1 MVCFTILFD
10 FSQQLKPA
18 EEAVDKAILHA
29 DKLLN
34 SSTVEEQLI
43 LKEVAAANAELEES
57 SSSLRKLNEKDE
69 YLKESKRKIDCDLPD
84 KVDVISSEVVSEEKR
99 TAEAVERGVLQQRIA
114 QTLLRKADSS
124 SKLTAIVELKNER
137 KNSLTCLYMQRVQT
151 NTSDSKKFFLIPGIS
166 QSLRTRC
173 LVQLQC
179 VVSGCVEAKDVHS
192 VFATLIKD
200 LTPCA
205 TIPQL
210 NPPVK
215 EASNPSVVGSNL
227 ISDVNRL
234 ESLLDLS
241 RVAHQM
247 GYIKF
252 AQISFDLALKIRCTI
267 SLTLRVKIDLNRAL
281 QILSNDGSGEQ
292 SYK

>member
-1 MVCFTILFD
+1 MF
-10 FSQQLKPA
+10 FSQQLKLA

-29 DKLLN
+29 DKLLS
-34 SSTVEEQLI
+34 SSTVEELVI

-57 SSSLRKLNEKDE
+57 SSSLRRLNEKDE
-69 YLKESKRKIDCDLPD
+69 YLKESKRKIDCDLPER
-84 KVDVISSEVVSEEKR
+84 VDVISNEIVGEEKMR
-99 TAEAVERGVLQQRIA
+99 AEAAERGELQQRIA
-114 QTLLRKADSS
+114 QTLLRKACST
-124 SKLTAIVELKNER
+124 SKLSVIVELKNER
-137 KNSLTCLYMQRVQT
+137 KNSLTRLYMQRVHT
-151 NTSDSKKFFLIPGIS
+151 NTTDSKKYSLIPGIS

-192 VFATLIKD
+192 VFASLIKD

-205 TIPQL
+205 AIPLL

-215 EASNPSVVGSNL
+215 ESSNPSVVGSNL
-227 ISDVNRL
+227 ISDVHRL

-267 SLTLRVKIDLNRAL
+267 SLMQRVKIDLNRAL
-281 QILSNDGSGEQ
+281 QILSNDGSGE
-292 SYK
+292 